1 MTFILRWPAIAALL
15 LLVLASLGAAFAGTV
30 HLAQLPIQLPL
41 SADQEAT
48 VNALTWIEVG
58 LWAGAGLFFLIA
70 AIRLLRRTQAF
81 WTWLIGFGFYG
92 ARWAM
97 AQQNEGGG
105 LVANVQSIDVNAY
118 RAPAELVANTG
129 GTEAQVGILGV
140 ILIIGLLVFIIDA
153 VDRAHWDKQGA

>member
-1 MTFILRWPAIAALL
+1 MAFILRWPAIAALL

-30 HLAQLPIQLPL
+30 HLAELPIQLPL
-41 SADQEAT
+41 TADQEAT

-58 LWAGAGLFFLIA
+58 LWTGAGLFFLIA
-70 AIRLLRRTQAF
+70 AVRLMRRTQAF

-92 ARWAM
+92 ARWAI

-105 LVANVQSIDVNAY
+105 LVANVQSIDINAY
-118 RAPAELVANTG
+118 RAPAELVADTG
-129 GTEAQVGILGV
+129 GTAAQVGILGI
-140 ILIIGLLVFIIDA
+140 ILIVGLLIFIIDA

>member
-1 MTFILRWPAIAALL
+1 MAFILRWPAIAALL

-30 HLAQLPIQLPL
+30 HLAELPIQLPL
-41 SADQEAT
+41 TPDQAAT

-58 LWAGAGLFFLIA
+58 LWTGAGLFFLIA
-70 AIRLLRRTQAF
+70 AVRLMRRTQAF

-92 ARWAM
+92 ARWAI

-129 GTEAQVGILGV
+129 GTEAQVGILGI
-140 ILIIGLLVFIIDA
+140 ILIVGLLIFIIDA